1 MQDVSSLFPSSES
14 GPAMHAMTER
24 LHGMMGN
31 IAVLPPQ
38 EARALVE
45 VFASD
50 LVAAFHE
57 SGNLAYG
64 HGFDAGVRAAR
75 PTLLES
81 PDAFPERVIAVS
93 SSTWERRCRATMA
106 SLLCMVQ
113 EQLQDGGAPGQA
125 SQPIVWVSVAR
136 AGVASLRED
145 APAAPDIWDR
155 LALAALGAVA
165 CAIDHLGDRNL
176 LETAQ
181 SLLCVA
187 LSAYAPGDPDL

>member
-14 GPAMHAMTER
+14 GPAMHALTER

-31 IAVLPPQ
+31 IAALPEPQ
-38 EARALVE
+38 ARTVVE

-50 LVAAFHE
+50 LISAFHE

-81 PDAFPERVIAVS
+81 PDAFPERVIAVA
-93 SSTWERRCRATMA
+93 SSTWERQCRATMA
-106 SLLCMVQ
+106 SLLHMVQ
-113 EQLQDGGAPGQA
+113 EQLQNGGAPDQV
-125 SQPIVWVSVAR
+125 SQPLVWVSVAR
-136 AGVASLRED
+136 AGVASLRQD

-165 CAIDHLGDRNL
+165 CALDHLGDRDM